1 MQRIDTADSSY
12 SFKSCST
19 SGSEKVARIVKSSS
33 LAFAHINVARAWE
46 IAGRRLADVALAAL
60 TKNIEE
66 VSIVELCYATQCSN
80 DRAAGQCK
88 NIKKEQGAVQAT
100 NLQGIPFSKEICSS
114 S

>member
-19 SGSEKVARIVKSSS
+19 SGSEKVARIVKSF
-33 LAFAHINVARAWE
+33 AFAHINVARAWE